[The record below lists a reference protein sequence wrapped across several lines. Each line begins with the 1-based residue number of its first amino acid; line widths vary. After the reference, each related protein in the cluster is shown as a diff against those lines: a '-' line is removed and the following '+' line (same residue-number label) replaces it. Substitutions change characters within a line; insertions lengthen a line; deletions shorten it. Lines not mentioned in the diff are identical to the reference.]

1 MVDLCCLFI
10 EGDWDELEDKT
21 WQVLSW
27 VMLFLKVVAAVCFNQ
42 QISTDY
48 ALLIN

>member
-1 MVDLCCLFI
+1 MVGLYCLFL
-10 EGDWDELEDKT
+10 GDWDELEDTT

-27 VMLFLKVVAAVCFNQ
+27 VMLFLNVAAEVCFNQ
-42 QISTDY
+42 QIIIDY